1 LAHNPGSLKRSVA
14 KKETYPFL
22 ELKRADRGTYF
33 EIMRKSLHVLGAL
46 LMAACSGDAET
57 IGAPSLGVG
66 GGGSPAAGGHG
77 GSVAEQ
83 GSGGTSGTS
92 ASGGMSAAGTTV
104 ISDAALPVTDATSP
118 RTDAAIPAEASTMVP
133 GIIGVGYGG
142 IRIVTRDLGKT
153 WSNRASFAVD
163 GVDDENLLRAVVYG
177 KGLWIATGWKLVISS
192 DGGVTWTDHG
202 MINKLPA
209 PRPPCNIIE
218 GLAFKDGTFYGA
230 CPQGADIGTVFKS
243 TDGLAWTK
251 AGEIGNTGGHLY
263 MNYRGNKFYAYG
275 DTKTSFVS
283 DDAVTW
289 TQLAG
294 VDQAGYCNDAI
305 KSRAECGDASWFNG
319 VFLQPQWKAK
329 ILRSTDGTK
338 YQQTYLDDQQNSLY
352 QGRAFAEGFVAP

>member
-1 LAHNPGSLKRSVA
+1 LAHNPGDLKRSVA
-14 KKETYPFL
+14 ARETSRFDEPKS
-22 ELKRADRGTYF
+22 ELRGTYF

-46 LMAACSGDAET
+46 LVAGCSGDAEMT
-57 IGAPSLGVG
+57 DAPPQAAG
-66 GGGSPAAGGHG
+66 GTPGGGGHG
-77 GSVAEQ
+77 GSMTVS
-83 GSGGTSGTS
+83 GSSGASGTGGSSAGTGGTPAIEDAAAPVVDATTS
-92 ASGGMSAAGTTV
+92 AHDAQAAG
-104 ISDAALPVTDATSP
+104 
-118 RTDAAIPAEASTMVP
+118 EASTFVP

-142 IRIVTRDLGKT
+142 IRIVTRDLGET

-177 KGLWIATGWKLVISS
+177 KGLWIAAGWKLVISS

-202 MINKLPA
+202 MISKLAA

-218 GLAFKDGTFYGA
+218 GLAFKDDTFYGA
-230 CPQGADIGTVFKS
+230 CPQGANIGTVFKS

-305 KSRAECGDASWFNG
+305 KSRAECGDTSWFQG

-352 QGRAFAEGFVAP
+352 QGRAFAEGLVAP